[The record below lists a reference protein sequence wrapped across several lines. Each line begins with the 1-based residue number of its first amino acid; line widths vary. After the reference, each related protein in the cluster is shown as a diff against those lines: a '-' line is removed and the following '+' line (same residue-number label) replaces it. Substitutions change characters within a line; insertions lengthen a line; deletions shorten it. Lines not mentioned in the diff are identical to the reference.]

1 MFCGKCGKA
10 FQSDQSFCARCGN
23 KVAPTDVLQN
33 LAEASEPSEPEA
45 PRKTLIYERVVVSR
59 IGRFGIIVVAVA
71 VALVVAV
78 LALGNNEIS
87 KVDALKTQISLS
99 SFVEGTASGTTRFEL
114 KTHDECPADLVV
126 TDFLESS
133 ESWYKN
139 SISGQSYSFFQ
150 EVFATASED
159 SVKELAS
166 VFSEFTSFCD
176 TQSLSEGKYV
186 LSKTTFGE
194 FGTIRDVF
202 GLDLEG
208 IVLDFK
214 HCDNMST
221 CWGDGQFADARV
233 VLAYRGKVAML
244 IHYSVDSS
252 GYPVKPSPMSF
263 DQIDRLALSALED
276 FDG

>member
-1 MFCGKCGKA
+1 MFCGNCG
-10 FQSDQSFCARCGN
+10 QSMDAGKNFCSSCGEKLDAGQAKEKPTAAEDDLETAAQRPSKKS
-23 KVAPTDVLQN
+23 KVIKLWKIAAISAITFIAVIVSVL
-33 LAEASEPSEPEA
+33 
-45 PRKTLIYERVVVSR
+45 V
-59 IGRFGIIVVAVA
+59 FG
-71 VALVVAV
+71 
-78 LALGNNEIS
+78 NREIS
-87 KVDALKTQISLS
+87 KVDGLKTQTSLS
-99 SFVEGTASGTTRFEL
+99 SFVDGTAGGATDFEL
-114 KTHDECPADLVV
+114 RTHDECPADEKV
-126 TDFLESS
+126 TEFIASS

-159 SVKELAS
+159 SAKELAS
-166 VFSEFTSFCD
+166 IFSEFTSFCD
-176 TQSLSEGKYV
+176 TETVSEGKYV
-186 LSKTTFGE
+186 LSKTTFGD

-208 IVLDFK
+208 VVLDFK